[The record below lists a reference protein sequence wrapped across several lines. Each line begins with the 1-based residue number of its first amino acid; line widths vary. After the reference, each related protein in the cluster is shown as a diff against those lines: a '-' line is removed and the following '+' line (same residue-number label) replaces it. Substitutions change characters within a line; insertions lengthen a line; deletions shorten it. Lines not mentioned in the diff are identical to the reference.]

1 MKYKQ
6 EVQEKLNQADQ
17 LLFTILEGMRDRKIT
32 VELTVD
38 TESRP
43 ALPPTG
49 DRGIV
54 DVGLVGVFGGW
65 PVPRFA

>member
-38 TESRP
+38 KIRQ
-43 ALPPTG
+43 A
-49 DRGIV
+49 RQ
-54 DVGLVGVFGGW
+54 LVKECEAKVQINYDS
-65 PVPRFA
+65 

>member
-17 LLFTILEGMRDRKIT
+17 LLFTILEGMRDKKIS

-38 TESRP
+38 KVSQCRQ
-43 ALPPTG
+43 
-49 DRGIV
+49 
-54 DVGLVGVFGGW
+54 LVKDCEARVSINYDS
-65 PVPRFA
+65 

>member
-32 VELTVD
+32 IELTVD
-38 TESRP
+38 KLRQARTLVKESEKRV
-43 ALPPTG
+43 ALNYDG
-49 DRGIV
+49 
-54 DVGLVGVFGGW
+54 
-65 PVPRFA
+65 

>member
-38 TESRP
+38 KVRQAR
-43 ALPPTG
+43 ALVKACEQRVQINS
-49 DRGIV
+49 DS
-54 DVGLVGVFGGW
+54 
-65 PVPRFA
+65 

>member
-38 TESRP
+38 KLRQTRQ
-43 ALPPTG
+43 
-49 DRGIV
+49 
-54 DVGLVGVFGGW
+54 LVKDCEARVQINYDS
-65 PVPRFA
+65 